1 MYTSDEIKS
10 YLKLKDS
17 IQVQCMN
24 LAIQIAQIRKTHYPI
39 GDYDWYI
46 NENTVLFKWEES
58 EKCGCCSG
66 YYELEFPTLYLICDK
81 PLETEKI
88 LVKQKEESRRL
99 EELAEKEIEDKKK
112 EDDERNTYERLR
124 NKYEQVLNK
133 PLSQE

>member
-1 MYTSDEIKS
+1 MSYTLDEIKS

-24 LAIQIAQIRKTHYPI
+24 LAIQIAQIRKAHCPI

-46 NENTVLFKWEES
+46 NEYTVLFKWEES

-66 YYELEFPTLYLICDK
+66 YYELEFPTLYLICEN

-88 LVKQKEESRRL
+88 LMKQKEESRRL
-99 EELAEKEIEDKKK
+99 EELAEKEIK
-112 EDDERNTYERLR
+112 EKNRRESELLQLR
-124 NKYEQVLNK
+124 KLKEKYEGSSVE
-133 PLSQE
+133 LSP